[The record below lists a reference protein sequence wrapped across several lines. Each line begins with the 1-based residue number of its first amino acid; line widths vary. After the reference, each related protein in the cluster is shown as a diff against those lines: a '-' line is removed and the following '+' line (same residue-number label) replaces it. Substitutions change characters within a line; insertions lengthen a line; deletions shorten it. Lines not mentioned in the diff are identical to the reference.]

1 MKKLCIISA
10 LFIFLISCSS
20 STNNDADKDN
30 KNNTADSSGLTNPS
44 AIDTVKHPTGMD
56 NSSVIST
63 DTAAMNVQNTIKKAD
78 SIAKQKNK

>member
-1 MKKLCIISA
+1 MKNLFIISA
-10 LFIFLISCSS
+10 LFICLSSCGNSAN
-20 STNNDADKDN
+20 TDAD
-30 KNNTADSSGLTNPS
+30 KNNTADSASLTNPS
-44 AIDTVKHPTGMD
+44 SIDTVKHPTGMD